1 MEKNESAN
9 AHGWRAFAQPGQVHG
24 RMTLPG
30 DQILSLQHSLSS
42 RPDSYTNTQLVGPCT
57 ARLSPPKDFV
67 RGDMKPAPLRLS
79 PKSKETDEASGVSP
93 QQPGAS
99 FIENATPTD
108 ESTTTEQAN
117 DKLPRHPIQLKAPP
131 LAAIVS
137 KFEILDIMT
146 DLETQAAASRGASSV
161 EVPGSSAK
169 NRAVSKE
176 IGFSVKSGLAEG
188 PPPGPGY
195 EEVVELQSTSNPN
208 QISPR
213 RSLSCEPQNSPQTGM
228 RPAVE
233 QTTYIFDP
241 FTGERR
247 PNKAE
252 RSANGRQRSL
262 VAERRQLFE
271 DPMGGVRTSLPPP
284 TFSNYGITP
293 QTQTPC
299 YTIPRTK
306 TWNLRPNDT
315 EAPQDTPRGR
325 AEPPLDPRLVK
336 AGDQT
341 KTAVEGSWTRSISKS
356 LGYSV
361 GQRTRPTREKTQT
374 EQITVSR
381 EHRRRGKLFGLW
393 PRAMD
398 ALHSREAST
407 SNPEQGIA
415 KAPDP
420 PTDQVALE
428 ISQSVSRDSTRSSVP
443 QSQYYESQEKLHPE
457 HATSMTGLLESSGN
471 AAIVTAQSKV
481 ASLRTLFD
489 ETANDTGPES
499 GSRLRHSHTRPANR
513 WSANGNSQTAFQPGH
528 APHLQSEVST
538 NGAIRRSFQSSAGA
552 RIYKGSTSSSS
563 SLKDRIN
570 TLEAICRMDAETR
583 PSTNKTILAPR
594 SKIAGPERETD
605 GLETH
610 SENRFESLGFKRGR
624 EVWRKI
630 SASWE
635 KGRLEEGKRDENDR
649 TQRDVTKSPEPPTWQ
664 GSYLTIARLDDKQL
678 ANCSPEKPETRHPA
692 ASASASSKDRPSRKS
707 TSAIPRECLSTGRS
721 LDGCSAEQKGALPLS
736 TTGPVVTSTWWQLGS
751 SSSYAP
757 WRTRWDALSG
767 DAHGISWGRW
777 RAPRDRG
784 IVAASKMRKAA
795 NRQSETSI
803 SNGN

>member
-1 MEKNESAN
+1 
-9 AHGWRAFAQPGQVHG
+9 
-24 RMTLPG
+24 
-30 DQILSLQHSLSS
+30 
-42 RPDSYTNTQLVGPCT
+42 
-57 ARLSPPKDFV
+57 
-67 RGDMKPAPLRLS
+67 MKPAPLRPS
-79 PKSKETDEASGVSP
+79 PKSKEIDEASGVSP

-99 FIENATPTD
+99 FIDNATPTD

-117 DKLPRHPIQLKAPP
+117 DKLPRHPIQLKIPP

-161 EVPGSSAK
+161 EVPRSSAK

-176 IGFSVKSGLAEG
+176 IGFSVKPGLAEG

-195 EEVVELQSTSNPN
+195 EELVELRSTSNPN

-228 RPAVE
+228 RPAIE
-233 QTTYIFDP
+233 QTTYDFDP
-241 FTGERR
+241 FTGEQR

-271 DPMGGVRTSLPPP
+271 APMGKYDTPSNAGLLGMLMVCVGGVRTSLPLP

-306 TWNLRPNDT
+306 TCNLKSNDT
-315 EAPQDTPRGR
+315 EAPQDRPRDR
-325 AEPPLDPRLVK
+325 AEPPLGPRLVK

-361 GQRTRPTREKTQT
+361 GQRTRPTREKTQM
-374 EQITVSR
+374 EQINVSR
-381 EHRRRGKLFGLW
+381 ERRGRGKLFGLW

-415 KAPDP
+415 KAPDR

-443 QSQYYESQEKLHPE
+443 QSQYYESQEKLHSE

-471 AAIVTAQSKV
+471 AAIVTVQSKV

-489 ETANDTGPES
+489 ETANDTGPAS

-528 APHLQSEVST
+528 APHLQYEAST
-538 NGAIRRSFQSSAGA
+538 DGAIRRSFQSSAGA
-552 RIYKGSTSSSS
+552 RISKGSASS

-605 GLETH
+605 GLKTH
-610 SENRFESLGFKRGR
+610 SENRLESLGFKRGR

-635 KGRLEEGKRDENDR
+635 KGRLEEGKRDENDHTKR
-649 TQRDVTKSPEPPTWQ
+649 NVTKSLEPPTWQ

-678 ANCSPEKPETRHPA
+678 ANCSPEKPETRHQA
-692 ASASASSKDRPSRKS
+692 ASASASSRDRPSRKS

-721 LDGCSAEQKGALPLS
+721 LDGCPAEPKGVLPLS
-736 TTGPVVTSTWWQLGS
+736 TIGPVVSSTWWQLGS

-757 WRTRWDALSG
+757 WRSRWDALSG

-784 IVAASKMRKAA
+784 IVAASKMRKAT
-795 NRQSETSI
+795 NQQSETST

>member
-1 MEKNESAN
+1 MES
-9 AHGWRAFAQPGQVHG
+9 Q
-24 RMTLPG
+24 LPG
-30 DQILSLQHSLSS
+30 S
-42 RPDSYTNTQLVGPCT
+42 PTQ

-117 DKLPRHPIQLKAPP
+117 DKLPRHPIQLKNPP
-131 LAAIVS
+131 WAAIVS

-176 IGFSVKSGLAEG
+176 TGFSVKSGLAEG

-271 DPMGGVRTSLPPP
+271 APMGKYDTLSNAGLLGMLMVCVGGVRTSLPLP

-315 EAPQDTPRGR
+315 EAPQDTPRDR
-325 AEPPLDPRLVK
+325 AEPPLDSRLVK

-341 KTAVEGSWTRSISKS
+341 TTAVEGSWTRSISKS

-381 EHRRRGKLFGLW
+381 EHRGRGKLFGLW

-415 KAPDP
+415 KAPDR
-420 PTDQVALE
+420 PTDQGALE
-428 ISQSVSRDSTRSSVP
+428 ISQSVSRDSARSLVP
-443 QSQYYESQEKLHPE
+443 QSQYYESQEKLHSE

-552 RIYKGSTSSSS
+552 RISKGSTSSSSS

-594 SKIAGPERETD
+594 SK
-605 GLETH
+605 
-610 SENRFESLGFKRGR
+610 SLGL
-624 EVWRKI
+624 
-630 SASWE
+630 SA
-635 KGRLEEGKRDENDR
+635 
-649 TQRDVTKSPEPPTWQ
+649 
-664 GSYLTIARLDDKQL
+664 
-678 ANCSPEKPETRHPA
+678 
-692 ASASASSKDRPSRKS
+692 
-707 TSAIPRECLSTGRS
+707 
-721 LDGCSAEQKGALPLS
+721 
-736 TTGPVVTSTWWQLGS
+736 
-751 SSSYAP
+751 
-757 WRTRWDALSG
+757 
-767 DAHGISWGRW
+767 
-777 RAPRDRG
+777 
-784 IVAASKMRKAA
+784 
-795 NRQSETSI
+795 RQTV
-803 SNGN
+803 